1 MTTTITDYST
11 QIDSISTEFSTILD
25 NFTNSF
31 IDYYKNLDSTS
42 SQNNYDVAK
51 NNLTY
56 KIGDIYNLKATIMN
70 RISGVNT
77 SINDLEE
84 KIGDDEGKIKEL
96 SDNYQQQTGD
106 SSSMLVSDA
115 KEKYKIQYVTNITM
129 FLGIVGMVG
138 LFYSFM
144 KNGSTSQLPM
154 SLRR

>member
-42 SQNNYDVAK
+42 SQNNFDVAK
-51 NNLTY
+51 NSLSDEITKMY
-56 KIGDIYNLKATIMN
+56 QLKATIMN
-70 RISGVNT
+70 KMSAVNT
-77 SINDLEE
+77 TINDLENT
-84 KIGDDEGKIKEL
+84 IGADEEKIKEL
-96 SDNYQQQTGD
+96 SDDYEEQTGD
-106 SSSMLVSDA
+106 SSKILVNDA
-115 KEKYKIQYVTNITM
+115 KEKYKIQYVANITM
-129 FLGIVGMVG
+129 FLGIAGMVG

-144 KNGSTSQLPM
+144 KNGSTAQSAM